1 MGIIRIMTKKKK
13 KKGVILTLGNTVML
27 EKYIYTVHWE
37 TLV

>member
-1 MGIIRIMTKKKK
+1 MGIIRIMTKKK